1 MNNNRPV
8 SKRHMSLIIAGVI
21 AALSFVAAC
30 VPEPSPPK
38 STTTTTTQ
46 PSSDPTPAIVVSNTT
61 GLASDGTATVTVT
74 GTDFDPAVVD
84 GQAGSP
90 VGVYVAIGV
99 GASATYPEAYTS
111 AKYIRPNGPNPE
123 TSGGAKINA
132 DGTFSAT
139 ITVRPVF
146 AAQGRAVNC
155 YLEECAIYVFSAH
168 TGSYAPWTFTK
179 IAATFVAPTSPMLAV
194 SKTTGLAASGETVT
208 VTGAGY
214 AQTAPGIYVVFG
226 PAETGTPWWLDASV
240 FGDAK
245 WLNNTALGANG
256 TFTTTL
262 DVVGSY
268 EASVPVDC
276 IATPG
281 ACSVITMKAHGTPDR
296 SQDVL
301 VPLTFSQPAGA

>member
-1 MNNNRPV
+1 MSTKNSVP
-8 SKRHMSLIIAGVI
+8 KRHLALMVTGII
-21 AALSFVAAC
+21 AALSFMAAC
-30 VPEPSPPK
+30 TPDPEPPV
-38 STTTTTTQ
+38 TTEPGTE
-46 PSSDPTPAIVVSNTT
+46 DPTPAIVVSNTT

-111 AKYIRPNGPNPE
+111 AKYIRPTGPDPE
-123 TSGGAKINA
+123 TSGGAKIKA

-139 ITVRPVF
+139 ITVNPVF

-155 YLEECAIYVFSAH
+155 YVQQCSIYVFSAH
-168 TGSYAPWTFTK
+168 TGTYAPWTFTK
-179 IAATFVAPTSPMLAV
+179 TAATFAAPSSAMLAV
-194 SKTTGLAASGETVT
+194 SKTTNLDPSGETVT

-226 PAETGTPWWLDASV
+226 PVDTAAQWWLDASL

-262 DVVGSY
+262 NVVGSY
-268 EASVPVDC
+268 DANGTVDC
-276 IATPG
+276 AAAAG
-281 ACSVITMKAHGTPDR
+281 ACSVATMKAHGTPDR
-296 SQDVL
+296 TQDVV
-301 VPLTFSQPAGA
+301 VPLTFSQQAAA